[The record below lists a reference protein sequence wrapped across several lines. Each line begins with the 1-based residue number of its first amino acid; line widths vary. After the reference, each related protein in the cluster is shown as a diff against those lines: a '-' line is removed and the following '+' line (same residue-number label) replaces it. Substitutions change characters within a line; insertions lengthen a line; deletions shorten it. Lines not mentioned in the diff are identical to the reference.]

1 MILEE
6 FNKVYKYK
14 SDVEK
19 YGFPEVWEI
28 PELEEDGFIYGD
40 CESYCRFLK
49 NKVAEFKN
57 WDYYYCKLNGEGHCI
72 LYKNGDVIDCNI
84 KQVVTLEQ
92 YGLLYNPTDLIKYSW
107 FVAASKILFSKG
119 FLIWKRLSK

>member
-1 MILEE
+1 MTLEE
-6 FNKVYKYK
+6 FNDKYRYE
-14 SDVEK
+14 SDSVRFGTK
-19 YGFPEVWEI
+19 LDIWELPKDSSI
-28 PELEEDGFIYGD
+28 IQAD

-49 NKVAEFKN
+49 SHIAEFKD

>member
-1 MILEE
+1 MTLEE
-6 FNKVYKYK
+6 FNDKYRYE
-14 SDVEK
+14 SDSVRFGTNLDIWEM
-19 YGFPEVWEI
+19 PEEV
-28 PELEEDGFIYGD
+28 DGKIEGD

-49 NKVAEFKN
+49 NNIEGFKD
-57 WDYYYCKLNGEGHCI
+57 WEYYYCKLNGEGHCI